1 MPTVTGRL
9 PKQHRRR
16 QLLDTAL
23 AIVREH
29 GTDDLTLLT
38 LAQAAGVSRP
48 IVYLHF
54 ESRPGLLLALYRE
67 LDERHRAATQR
78 ALLNA
83 GHSLDEIARVMSTV
97 YFSCATEA
105 PEFNAISAALK
116 GNPEMEALQHDML
129 DSYTELMV
137 TALQPHSRLSPGAL
151 RLRCLGI
158 LGAAEA
164 IAVEMNRGRTSAAAA
179 VDALTGLIVAGVE
192 ASQRM

>member
-1 MPTVTGRL
+1 MTTMTGRL
-9 PKQHRRR
+9 SKQERRR

-23 AIVREH
+23 AIVRDR

-54 ESRPGLLLALYRE
+54 ETRPGLLLALYRE
-67 LDERHRAATQR
+67 LDERHRAATQQ
-78 ALLNA
+78 ALQDA
-83 GHSLDEIARVMSTV
+83 GDSPGEIVRVMSTV

-105 PEFNAISAALK
+105 PEFTSISAALK
-116 GNPEMEALQHDML
+116 GDPEMEALQHDML
-129 DSYTELMV
+129 DSYTDLMV
-137 TALQPHSRLSPGAL
+137 TALKPHTSLPPRAL

-164 IAVEMNRGRTSAAAA
+164 IAAEMNRGGTSVAAA
-179 VDALTGLIVAGVE
+179 VDALTGLIVACLR
-192 ASQRM
+192 SPTRT

>member
-1 MPTVTGRL
+1 MTGRL
-9 PKQHRRR
+9 SKQERRR

-23 AIVREH
+23 AIVRDR

-54 ESRPGLLLALYRE
+54 ETRPGLLLALYRE

-78 ALLNA
+78 ALQDA
-83 GHSLDEIARVMSTV
+83 GDSPGETARVMSTA

-105 PEFNAISAALK
+105 PEFTVISAALK
-116 GNPEMEALQHDML
+116 GDPEMEALQHDML
-129 DSYTELMV
+129 DSYTDLMV
-137 TALQPHSRLSPGAL
+137 RALNPHSSLPPAAL
-151 RLRCLGI
+151 RLCCVGI

-164 IAVEMNRGRTSAAAA
+164 IAAEMNRGATSVAAA
-179 VDALTGLIVAGVE
+179 VDALTGLIAAVLQ
-192 ASQRM
+192 SPTRT